1 MELKDIYRPIVE
13 DLKQVGVNFKQFA
26 AEYCHDF
33 PQLSRMLKHTLV
45 GGKIIRPALV
55 FLSGKCFNYNRQQL
69 LKMATSSELLHIA
82 TLVHDDAIDRAATRR
97 GRETVNNLW
106 GIDKAVLLGDFLFA
120 HAGVIAATTES
131 TRIVKL
137 FSQTL
142 KYLSGAELDQAYN
155 AYNTEQSY
163 QQYIKRIG
171 GKTASLMSM
180 SSEGGA
186 ILGGASEEEIIA
198 MKDYGYN
205 LGLAFQIIDDILD
218 FSGSE
223 QTMGKPVGSDLSQGT
238 LTLPAM
244 MLLEREPRNDII
256 AKIFR
261 GEDKEASIREVVMMV
276 NHSSIIEDCYA
287 KAVTFSEEARNS
299 LKELP
304 SNENRRQLEVLAE
317 FLIKRDR

>member
-1 MELKDIYRPIVE
+1 MELKDIFQPIAE
-13 DLKQVGVNFKQFA
+13 DLKQIGVNFRQFA
-26 AEYCHDF
+26 AEYRYDF
-33 PQLSRMLKHTLV
+33 PQLNRMLKHTLV
-45 GGKIIRPALV
+45 GGKVIRPALV
-55 FLSGKCFNYNRQQL
+55 LLAGKCFSYNRQQL

-82 TLVHDDAIDRAATRR
+82 TLVHDDAIDKAARRR
-97 GRETVNNLW
+97 GRETVNSLW
-106 GIDKAVLLGDFLFA
+106 GMDKAVLLGDFLFA

-155 AYNTEQSY
+155 AYNLEQSY

-186 ILGGASEEEIIA
+186 ILGGASEEDISA

-205 LGLAFQIIDDILD
+205 LGLAFQMVDDILD

-223 QTMGKPVGSDLSQGT
+223 QAMGKPVGSDLAQGT

-244 MLLEREPRNDII
+244 MLLEREPNNDAI

-261 GEDKEASIREVVMMV
+261 DEDREANLKKVVAMV
-276 NHSSIIEDCYA
+276 NQSSIIEDCYA
-287 KAVTFSEEARNS
+287 KAVAFSEEARNS
-299 LKELP
+299 LKKLP

-317 FLIKRDR
+317 FLIRRRR